1 MKFHFL
7 KKEDQFALVMFL
19 VLKRR
24 LIKTKSKLT
33 GWWYFFLM
41 LENKPYQQVKGFH
54 RLKAY
59 LIYICSKQRSDYI
72 LFG

>member
-33 GWWYFFLM
+33 GW
-41 LENKPYQQVKGFH
+41 
-54 RLKAY
+54 
-59 LIYICSKQRSDYI
+59 
-72 LFG
+72 